1 MLNPNADL
9 GDLINEPRETLDVE
23 VKDWLDLTDSDHR
36 AMIAKEIIALAN
48 HGGGFLVIGFE
59 EGADGTFQPS
69 ACRPVNLDAWSQDN
83 IQSIIAKYAD
93 PGVQCRVHH
102 RDSTASRQKHPI
114 IVVPGGHRVPIR
126 AKAGAP
132 DGRKL
137 VAHRVYI
144 RRPGPAREEPKTAE
158 EWDRFLERCL
168 QNRQAELLEA
178 MRSIMAGVIPNAAP
192 ATPTRLDQLKAF
204 EAQAIAR
211 WETLVAP
218 LPVGVPPT
226 LPCGH
231 YDLLMAIDGDFERKS
246 LSDLRDTIRQAVRN
260 HSGWPPFVNL
270 NRAPYAPKPVDGAI
284 ECWIGPDNDGTYDR
298 PAHHEFWRISP
309 DGILFTRRGY
319 PEDGGWKGISPGT
332 SFDITTSTWRLGEAS
347 RLLWQR
353 ETPVDVGSQSVIVH
367 AIDCGV
373 PEVPQCPDLNPPNA
387 AVDVAGVPDLPFCHR
402 GLGPLD
408 EDPPEGRGVDG
419 FAPDG
424 FAFEPVVQGFGEPS
438 CLKVISRLGRL
449 DHEAR
454 VVRDL
459 QSGRPFRV
467 LVVGPLV
474 EHDPTVTPEV

>member
-23 VKDWLDLTDSDHR
+23 VKDWLDLTDNDHR

-59 EGADGTFQPS
+59 EREDGTFQPS
-69 ACRPVNLDAWSQDN
+69 AGRPVNLDAWSQDN

-93 PGVQCRVHH
+93 PAVQCRVHH
-102 RDSTASRQKHPI
+102 RDSAASLQKHPI

-132 DGRKL
+132 DGKKL

-144 RRPGPAREEPKTAE
+144 RRPGPASEEPKTAE

-178 MRSIMAGVIPNAAP
+178 MRSIMAGVSPNTAP

-204 EAQAIAR
+204 GAQAVAR

-226 LPCGH
+226 LSCGC
-231 YDLLMAIDGDFERKS
+231 YDLLMAIDGDFERQS

-270 NRAPYAPKPVDGAI
+270 NRAPYTPKPVDGAI

-298 PAHHEFWRISP
+298 PAHHDFWRISP
-309 DGILFTRRGY
+309 DGLLFIRRGY
-319 PEDGGWKGISPGT
+319 PEDGGWKGIAPGT
-332 SFDITTSTWRLGEAS
+332 SFDITTSTWRLGEAILQGCYIS
-347 RLLWQR
+347 EALGGKSANLILSASW
-353 ETPVDVGSQSVIVH
+353 TK
-367 AIDCGV
+367 
-373 PEVPQCPDLNPPNA
+373 L
-387 AVDVAGVPDLPFCHR
+387 AG
-402 GLGPLD
+402 
-408 EDPPEGRGVDG
+408 
-419 FAPDG
+419 
-424 FAFEPVVQGFGEPS
+424 
-438 CLKVISRLGRL
+438 
-449 DHEAR
+449 
-454 VVRDL
+454 
-459 QSGRPFRV
+459 RV
-467 LVVGPLV
+467 LVSHGNPNRYMSSTYRTHQDHYEVTQTIAVASLPDALPELVFSMLAPLYELFDFFRFPKRLV
-474 EHDPTVTPEV
+474 DEELASMRQNTFAH